1 MDEIEEEIN
10 RQTSFESV
18 RKAMIRAAEEHRK
31 LLNIANYK
39 MYHLYKL
46 RFEQVVNRMVH
57 TDIMISKDK
66 HKLIEFARTYFN
78 DPNAFA
84 NDENRYDIADEEVET
99 SIHIEEI
106 GVI

>member
-1 MDEIEEEIN
+1 MDEIEKEIN
-10 RQTSFESV
+10 RQTSLESV
-18 RKAMIRAAEEHRK
+18 RKAMIRASKEHK
-31 LLNIANYK
+31 EFLEMANDK
-39 MYHLYKL
+39 MYHLYRL

-78 DPNAFA
+78 RPNAFA
-84 NDENRYDIADEEVET
+84 NDENRYNIADEEVET

-106 GVI
+106 GII